1 LRYPAERIGLLVPE
15 SNSPMPT
22 RLLLL
27 TAVWL
32 TWPGGADP
40 GEAPSPDVP
49 AVQRPKAASYV
60 SLLKGRDGN
69 QALVISYPW
78 RVYRRASVEV
88 RLVTGKDPG
97 PAVVRPLFF
106 VKQYMQG
113 AVAATLYQCED
124 KAESAR
130 VRQTVTT
137 EGVEFEVVGQRN
149 RLERPA
155 VYVVHRFPEKQ
166 PAPGVGAVFCLLSP
180 WAINERLLYLDLPQ
194 ADFAEPGTL
203 YVWFLRDDAVIWR
216 EVLPWPGYR
225 TGEMTKHE

>member
-1 LRYPAERIGLLVPE
+1 
-15 SNSPMPT
+15 MPT
-22 RLLLL
+22 RFLLL

-32 TWPGGADP
+32 TWPGGAGA
-40 GEAPSPDVP
+40 GEAPSSDVP
-49 AVQRPKAASYV
+49 AAQQAKAASYV
-60 SLLKGRDGN
+60 SLAKRRDGN

-113 AVAATLYQCED
+113 TIAATLYQCED
-124 KAESAR
+124 KATNAR
-130 VRQTVTT
+130 LRRTVTA
-137 EGVEFEVVGQRN
+137 EGVKFEVVGERN

-155 VYVVHRFPEKQ
+155 VCAVHRFPDGQ

-194 ADFAEPGTL
+194 EDFAQLGTL
-203 YVWFLRDDAVIWR
+203 YVWFLRDDAVLWR
-216 EVLPWPGYR
+216 EVLPWPGYK